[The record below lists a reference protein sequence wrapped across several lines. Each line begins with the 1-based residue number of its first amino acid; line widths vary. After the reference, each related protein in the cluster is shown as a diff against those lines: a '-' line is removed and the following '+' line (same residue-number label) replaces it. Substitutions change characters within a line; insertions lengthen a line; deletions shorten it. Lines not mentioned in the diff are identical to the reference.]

1 MAGKRI
7 PPPLPRMG
15 SIFDLRS
22 SIFDLWLMV
31 IWFSANISAAG
42 NWQRSN
48 GHCRISLNCWWH
60 SLSSFGQI
68 REREGEK
75 ERGRAREHRTG
86 RCCSRHGTRPFGG
99 TYVHTT
105 ARKAVISGSALL
117 SINKSLLARKENGQA
132 GTRQIPGR
140 GRACVTFR
148 GTKIRAR
155 VTRGY
160 CNYVER
166 TQAKEAIVIYYD
178 RHGTQRDISYT
189 IYTIYMH
196 VNFVS
201 KSTLCWANSL
211 RKVPPNGA

>member
-1 MAGKRI
+1 
-7 PPPLPRMG
+7 MG
-15 SIFDLRS
+15 TVELALIVDGIRCHHLVKS
-22 SIFDLWLMV
+22 
-31 IWFSANISAAG
+31 G
-42 NWQRSN
+42 N
-48 GHCRISLNCWWH
+48 G
-60 SLSSFGQI
+60 
-68 REREGEK
+68 K
-75 ERGRAREHRTG
+75 ERRSEAELVNTVRGVVAP
-86 RCCSRHGTRPFGG
+86 GTVHDRLAA
-99 TYVHTT
+99 HTT

-140 GRACVTFR
+140 GRACVTYR

-160 CNYVER
+160 CNYLER

-178 RHGTQRDISYT
+178 RHGTQRDICYT